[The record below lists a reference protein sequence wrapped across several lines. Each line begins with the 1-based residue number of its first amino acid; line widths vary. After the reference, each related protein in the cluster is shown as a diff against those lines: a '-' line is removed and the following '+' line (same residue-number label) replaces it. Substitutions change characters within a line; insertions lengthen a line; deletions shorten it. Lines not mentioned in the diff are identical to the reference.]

1 MTVTTTM
8 ATVSVTGISSMAT
21 RALLAELAAAYEA
34 RSGQG
39 VAIESAG
46 VVDVAKRVQAGE
58 PFDVV
63 VLARDALDKLGA
75 DGHLVPGSAV
85 DLARSG
91 LGVAVRAGVPRSA
104 RPAIDTEEALQ
115 RAVLAAPTIGYA
127 TGPSGGHLATLFERW
142 GIAEA
147 VQERVVTAPPGVA
160 VGALVA
166 RGEVALGFQQL
177 SELIHLNGIEI
188 LGPLPP
194 AVQIV
199 TTFSGA
205 VSARARAPEEA
216 RALLAFLASPD
227 AAAAKRRQG
236 MEP

>member
-63 VLARDALDKLGA
+63 VLARDALDRLGA

-142 GIAEA
+142 GITEA

-177 SELIHLNGIEI
+177 SELIHLSGIEV

-194 AVQIV
+194 AVQIL

-205 VSARARAPEEA
+205 VSARARSPEEA